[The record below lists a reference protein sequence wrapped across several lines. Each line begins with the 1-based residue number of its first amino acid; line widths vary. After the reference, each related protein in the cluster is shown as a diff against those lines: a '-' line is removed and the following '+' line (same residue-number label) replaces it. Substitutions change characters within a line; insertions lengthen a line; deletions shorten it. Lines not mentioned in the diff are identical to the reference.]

1 MPTSS
6 NHAMQQ
12 TGICWAICCVAYR
25 IRHEECSQQRASKV
39 ERCSRAS
46 APSETLEKHCLEH
59 VRCKY
64 REAQERIPGA

>member
-12 TGICWAICCVAYR
+12 TGNCWASRVAYR
-25 IRHEECSQQRASKV
+25 IRHEECSQQRSSKV
-39 ERCSRAS
+39 ECCSRAS
-46 APSETLEKHCLEH
+46 APSETLSKHCLQH
-59 VRCKY
+59 VRCRY